1 MQWQC
6 NGHND
11 SMPNTGS
18 TQLINEKNKFK
29 VIFNYNFKM
38 FKIYI
43 VHIYIHIYEIF
54 RLHKGFSLIFL
65 RLYVCFV
72 FHVLLQD
79 MLHGKPL
86 RKGFIFHLWEWTIN
100 GTYHQYLLTT
110 THPIFFRGTTCGNQ
124 VWSCECFGIFI
135 PLARVCNNNQKQ
147 IGTPKPEL

>member
-1 MQWQC
+1 
-6 NGHND
+6 
-11 SMPNTGS
+11 MPNTAS

-86 RKGFIFHLWEWTIN
+86 RKGFIFHLWE
-100 GTYHQYLLTT
+100 
-110 THPIFFRGTTCGNQ
+110 
-124 VWSCECFGIFI
+124 
-135 PLARVCNNNQKQ
+135 
-147 IGTPKPEL
+147 